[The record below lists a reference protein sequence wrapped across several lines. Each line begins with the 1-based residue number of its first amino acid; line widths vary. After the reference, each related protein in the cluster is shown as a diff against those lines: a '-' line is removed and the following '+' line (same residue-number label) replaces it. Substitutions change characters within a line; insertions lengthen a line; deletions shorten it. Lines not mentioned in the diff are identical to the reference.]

1 MWKRFLVAI
10 GVLLLVCSPARAA
23 QHVILC
29 DTAGQIE
36 QAFTLQADDKI
47 EFDDAIKATNIQA
60 GEDQCVQ
67 QGDAASYAP

>member
-1 MWKRFLVAI
+1 
-10 GVLLLVCSPARAA
+10 
-23 QHVILC
+23 VILC